1 MTDRATCCPDWCVD
15 AGQHDAD
22 EECFGRLQT
31 PTPALSL
38 AYETQHGTD
47 AIALTIGGGV
57 ETVFLERREAEELA
71 AILLVRARRLR
82 LAASA

>member
-22 EECFGRLQT
+22 EECYGRLQT

-57 ETVFLERREAEELA
+57 ETVFLRRPEAEALA
-71 AILLVRARRLR
+71 DVLLDRARQLR
-82 LAASA
+82 LTASA